1 MESIKQN
8 PTWVVVIAIIVL
20 ASLFGGFVLSGII
33 NPAQADIK
41 FIRFAGWSAGTEE
54 VESYEEMIE
63 VFEDANP
70 NIVVKYEVF
79 TNQLSENI
87 LGSFGAGVAPDV
99 FYLDSVWAPIF
110 MDSDVLYAMD
120 DLTTQAVIDE
130 YYPSLLTAFTGSD
143 DKVYGLPKDWSMLSL
158 YYNKDMLSSGGAAC
172 TPVPD
177 TWDALEAC
185 AKAIRTATGKPGLA
199 MGQDLNR
206 AVPMITSNGGPAPW
220 FASAADG
227 AYFDNAIVK
236 SSLTSF
242 MELFTEGTAE
252 IITDKWFV
260 EAFGLEEVGMVI
272 SGNWAIPN
280 LPNAG
285 DPMAT
290 KYPNMVYDTD
300 WGIAPVPKGSSG
312 RSTMAYTVALGINKD
327 TENPEEAWKFV
338 EYLLDTDGQTELVV
352 KKGNALPSIKGLD
365 THADMWSGHAATLSH
380 SYDTT
385 TVFVWGPKSAIDGD
399 VSALMIS
406 AEKGDIT
413 IAEALVQMKA
423 VVEAAFA

>member
-1 MESIKQN
+1 S
-8 PTWVVVIAIIVL
+8 
-20 ASLFGGFVLSGII
+20 
-33 NPAQADIK
+33 
-41 FIRFAGWSAGTEE
+41 
-54 VESYEEMIE
+54 MID

-70 NIVVKYEVF
+70 NIIVKYEVI
-79 TNQLSENI
+79 TNSLSENI
-87 LGSFGAGVAPDV
+87 LGSFGAGVAPDI

-110 MDSDVLYAMD
+110 MEKGVLYPVD
-120 DLTTQAVIDE
+120 NLTSQAVIDE
-130 YYPSLLTAFTGSD
+130 YYPSLLVPFTGSD
-143 DKVYGLPKDWSMLSL
+143 GKVYGLPKDWSMLSL
-158 YYNKDMLSSGGAAC
+158 YYNKDMLSSGGAEC

-220 FASAADG
+220 FTSAAD
-227 AYFDNAIVK
+227 ASYFDDATVV
-236 SSLTSF
+236 SSLTSY
-242 MELFTEGTAE
+242 MELFTEGVAE

-285 DPMAT
+285 DPD
-290 KYPNMVYDTD
+290 KFPNMVYDTD

-312 RSTMAYTVALGINKD
+312 RSTMAYTVALGINAD
-327 TENPEEAWKFV
+327 TDNPEEAWKFV
-338 EYLLDTDGQTELVV
+338 EYLLGQDGQTELVV
-352 KKGNALPSIKGLD
+352 KKGNALPSIEGLD
-365 THADMWSGHAATLSH
+365 THADMWPQHKETLSH
-380 SYDTT
+380 TYDTT
-385 TVFVWGPKSAIDGD
+385 TVFVWGPKSSIDGD
-399 VSALMIS
+399 IAALMIS

-423 VVEAAFA
+423 VVVAAFA